1 MDTALTLSVSHFLN
15 WGAQSDDIITG
26 VTEAVQ
32 QGTEALFTDTQRS
45 TRILYELRELDW
57 IRIIGREE
65 FFSLDKRSRDFLV
78 QTAGAL
84 DLGGNLD
91 IDKVFRASPDEEE

>member
-1 MDTALTLSVSHFLN
+1 MDTALTLSASHFMN
-15 WGAQSDDIITG
+15 WGDKSDDIITG
-26 VTEAVQ
+26 VTEADQ
-32 QGTEALFTDTQRS
+32 QGTEVLSTDTQGS
-45 TRILYELRELDW
+45 ARILYELREMDW

-65 FFSLDKRSRDFLV
+65 FFSLDRRSRDFLV

-91 IDKVFRASPDEEE
+91 IDKVFQASPDEEK

>member
-1 MDTALTLSVSHFLN
+1 MDAALTLSASHFLN
-15 WGAQSDDIITG
+15 WGDKSDDIITG

-32 QGTEALFTDTQRS
+32 QGTEALFTDTQKS
-45 TRILYELRELDW
+45 ARILYELREMDW
-57 IRIIGREE
+57 IRVIGREE
-65 FFSLDKRSRDFLV
+65 FLSLDKRSRDFLV

-91 IDKVFRASPDEEE
+91 IDKVFRASPGEEE